1 MSEHLSECCV
11 SVPSS
16 RNLIETV
23 SQRFAEFCVSIV
35 DDGMEKTFKFIDGEA
50 VVRAVGRGILM
61 RVVATDVISY
71 YGIRTALEGSILKLT
86 ALEPEEFAWYPAG
99 ESPFAAVG
107 RVHPSQDEVHEREKL
122 ATAEVHHKRLT
133 AGTLDTH
140 SNHQH

>member
-86 ALEPEEFAWYPAG
+86 ALEPEEFALVP
-99 ESPFAAVG
+99 G
-107 RVHPSQDEVHEREKL
+107 R
-122 ATAEVHHKRLT
+122 
-133 AGTLDTH
+133 
-140 SNHQH
+140 

>member
-23 SQRFAEFCVSIV
+23 SQRFAEFCVAIV

-107 RVHPSQDEVHEREKL
+107 RVHPSLDEVHARRNSP
-122 ATAEVHHKRLT
+122 RLRFT
-133 AGTLDTH
+133 TND
-140 SNHQH
+140 